1 MADFDLKTEQNVG
14 APQHDSGDGTH
25 PADVAHGS
33 GQSDP
38 FPPEGTDEKII
49 SPVKTGQDAISEEDS
64 VKATKAAL
72 AYDSHEVKGAG
83 LMEIIS
89 AFVTSFLT
97 GFFRTTPT
105 KTCLRADKKMREEL
119 DEDQID
125 SMIDDSFPAS
135 DPPSSY

>member
-1 MADFDLKTEQNVG
+1 MADFDLKTAQNVG
-14 APQHDSGDGTH
+14 APKPDCRDGTQ
-25 PADVAHGS
+25 PSDVARGS

-49 SPVKTGQDAISEEDS
+49 SSVNTGEDAISEDDGL
-64 VKATKAAL
+64 KATQAAL
-72 AYDSHEVKGAG
+72 AYGSGDTKTADLIGIVTTF
-83 LMEIIS
+83 IS
-89 AFVTSFLT
+89 AFLT

-105 KTCLRADKKMREEL
+105 RTCLRADKKLRDNL

>member
-1 MADFDLKTEQNVG
+1 MADFDLKTDQTVG
-14 APQHDSGDGTH
+14 APKPHGGDGTH
-25 PADVAHGS
+25 PASVARGS
-33 GQSDP
+33 GPTDP

-49 SPVKTGQDAISEEDS
+49 SGIKTGEDAISEDDS
-64 VKATKAAL
+64 LKATRTAL
-72 AYDSHEVKGAG
+72 GYGVEAPKAG
-83 LMEIIS
+83 LIS
-89 AFVTSFLT
+89 LVTTFVSAFLT

-105 KTCLRADKKMREEL
+105 RTCLRADKKLRDNL